1 MSTMTSAPAIAA
13 RRRMHD
19 WMLAQPEPVTTRQV
33 AEHMG
38 WSVTT
43 AGHALGQLE
52 TQDLVVRDSE
62 PRSAGGGT
70 RIVTVWTGVHR
81 LPTDL
86 VPLRASLQPATE
98 ALLCGATA
106 DEVARLC
113 STTRDRALGDL
124 RDMARH
130 GYVEERGGLWWA
142 TPDGR
147 DAADGRGA

>member
-13 RRRMHD
+13 RRRLHD
-19 WMLAQPEPVTTRQV
+19 WLLAQPEPVTTRQV
-33 AEHMG
+33 AERMG

-52 TQDLVVRDSE
+52 GQDLVVRDSE

-70 RIVTVWTGVHR
+70 RIVTVWTGVCR

-86 VPLRASLQPATE
+86 VPLRGSLQPATE
-98 ALLCGATA
+98 ALLRGATA

-113 STTRDRALGDL
+113 EATRDRALGDL

-130 GYVEERGGLWWA
+130 GYVVERDGIWTA

-147 DAADGRGA
+147 AKEAP